1 MMEMIVT
8 LYVPRTAPLAAA
20 LEEKAARAVRGG
32 LPGAPCAVCGEQSR
46 GQKDVHVKAQ
56 TGRAGR
62 PAGDESARG
71 VWDCA
76 DEGGRRHAEQRAY
89 RGAGGNPDAGRM
101 R

>member
-62 PAGDESARG
+62 PAGDESAHG

-76 DEGGRRHAEQRAY
+76 DEGADGMRNGVHT
-89 RGAGGNPDAGRM
+89 GARAGRAG
-101 R
+101 RCV